1 MHEKC
6 RCLLTAI
13 SGLSLDSQVQLYFLI
28 ICHYMQKANSTG
40 TVSSVH
46 KHHIMKEV
54 ILHDIE
60 ACLLYTCRL
69 ALVARACHTDV
80 WKAVDLDVT
89 ANTKFLS
96 LID

>member
-13 SGLSLDSQVQLYFLI
+13 SGLTLDSQVQFHFLI
-28 ICHYMQKANSTG
+28 ICLYLQKTNSTG

-46 KHHIMKEV
+46 KCHIMKEV
-54 ILHDIE
+54 ILHDVE
-60 ACLLYTCRL
+60 ASLLYTCRL
-69 ALVARACHTDV
+69 VLMARACHTDV

-89 ANTKFLS
+89 ANTKSLS
-96 LID
+96 LLR